1 MKKFLPYIFSL
12 LVGSVFG
19 YLIFNSKIV
28 NTKLLNDGIN
38 ATAFQLG
45 VFTSKD
51 SAEEY
56 LKKYPESIIMQDN
69 DVFRVYYSILTNQK
83 VINKMEKYLLK
94 NKIFFYKKDIT
105 LVDKGLIKALK
116 EYETSMIDVQD
127 NTFFNLNKIIMESY
141 GGNIWN

>member
-12 LVGSVFG
+12 LVGSIFG

-51 SAEEY
+51 LAEEY

-141 GGNIWN
+141 GGNI